1 MFLDRVFFELD
12 IAKRPSQDYFTFQ
25 QTVNEFKVI
34 SIFYIRFRFRIEFLF

>member
-34 SIFYIRFRFRIEFLF
+34 NTYFVYSV